1 MDLAVDHIGPT
12 AVLGLNQK
20 DLLVVR
26 PSEKKLAH
34 RNFVVG
40 LHKLIIHKSRTCF
53 DEDDIRLD
61 TLVVR
66 RNESKAEAVDF
77 YHPNTF
83 CFPRVA
89 DRRLESCGKADL
101 RVCGIR
107 NRVKRNCTCATGP
120 RRDRSRGLSG
130 YSRRNRQSHRCA
142 SASFL
147 QLADNLEPS
156 EHADGYLKVHH
167 LLFPQEIVAQ

>member
-1 MDLAVDHIGPT
+1 MDMAADHIGPT
-12 AVLGLNQK
+12 AGLGLNQK

-26 PSEKKLAH
+26 WTEKKLAH
-34 RNFVVG
+34 RNFVVR
-40 LHKLIIHKSRTCF
+40 LHKLIVHKSRTCF

-66 RNESKAEAVDF
+66 GNVLKAEAVDF
-77 YHPNTF
+77 YHPNIF
-83 CFPRVA
+83 CFLRVA
-89 DRRLESCGKADL
+89 DQRLESCGKADL

-130 YSRRNRQSHRCA
+130 YSRRNKQSHRCV

-147 QLADNLEPS
+147 QLADNLEAS
-156 EHADGYLKVHH
+156 EHPDGYLKVNN
-167 LLFPQEIVAQ
+167 LLF